1 MSTKPTVTLQKC
13 THRNQAIV
21 AFRFEYDK
29 TLIEHIR
36 KLPHMRWSQTQQYWY
51 QATALFNLNTVF
63 EYLKPIA
70 YVNYAPLYNTPAPE
84 ATLQPPAKPKYAHRQ
99 TIELPHGYAQ
109 KLEQKRYSESTQR
122 TYVAYFKDFVYAMN
136 GKPLDTISEERINAY
151 ILSLIK
157 EHNISSSQ
165 QNQ

>member
-1 MSTKPTVTLQKC
+1 M
-13 THRNQAIV
+13 
-21 AFRFEYDK
+21 
-29 TLIEHIR
+29 
-36 KLPHMRWSQTQQYWY
+36 
-51 QATALFNLNTVF
+51 
-63 EYLKPIA
+63 
-70 YVNYAPLYNTPAPE
+70 
-84 ATLQPPAKPKYAHRQ
+84 
-99 TIELPHGYAQ
+99 ELPHGYAQ

-136 GKPLDTISEERINAY
+136 DKPLDTISEERINAY